1 MKLVV
6 EISQIGISLIDSER
20 NKRYELLYAT
30 FKGLGI
36 KINENTQ
43 MRTSQ
48 IEIKYINID
57 NNSSFTTMFPVIMTP
72 TKFKEIF
79 DYNRPH
85 FSLIIEQST

>member
-1 MKLVV
+1 
-6 EISQIGISLIDSER
+6 
-20 NKRYELLYAT
+20 
-30 FKGLGI
+30 
-36 KINENTQ
+36 

-85 FSLIIEQST
+85 FSLIIEQSTQVNTVSVIKSIKA